1 MESRAM
7 RTREQGVVLLVAAV
21 VTLALAAVGMGML
34 RAVTTGAAAGVN
46 FAARQSAALAAS
58 MALERAVATLF
69 EAGAVDPATD
79 DVTRNYF
86 AGRTGGDDTRGVPR
100 GLQALADYPDSAHVI
115 DAGNGYRV
123 RHLIERSCVAP
134 GIASIATCTLSPP
147 SVEAALGVPPPGEP
161 PRMPYYRV
169 TMRVDGPRGATTF
182 VQATLCAAN
191 ANPRCSWRVLDE

>member
-1 MESRAM
+1 M
-7 RTREQGVVLLVAAV
+7 RKREHGTVLLVAAV
-21 VTLALAAVGMGML
+21 VTVALAAVGMGML
-34 RAVTTGAAAGVN
+34 RAVTTGATAGAN
-46 FAARQSAALAAS
+46 LASQQSATLAAS

-69 EAGAVDPATD
+69 EAGAVDPAAD

-86 AGRTGGDDTRGVPR
+86 AVRADGEDTRGVP
-100 GLQALADYPDSAHVI
+100 GTLQSLARYPEAAQVI

-123 RHLIERSCVAP
+123 RHLIERSCIAP

-161 PRMPYYRV
+161 PRTPYYRV
-169 TMRVDGPRGATTF
+169 TIRVDGAGGTTTF
-182 VQATLCAAN
+182 VQATLCAAR

>member
-1 MESRAM
+1 M

-21 VTLALAAVGMGML
+21 VTLALAIVGVGML

-46 FAARQSAALAAS
+46 FASQQAATLAAS

-69 EAGAVDPATD
+69 EAGAVDPAVS
-79 DVTRNYF
+79 DVARNYL
-86 AGRTGGDDTRGVPR
+86 AAQADGDDARGVPR
-100 GLQALADYPDSAHVI
+100 ALQSLADYPEAAPVI

-134 GIASIATCTLSPP
+134 GMASIATCTLSPP
-147 SVEAALGVPPPGEP
+147 SVEAALGMPPPGEP

-169 TMRVDGPRGATTF
+169 TIRVDGAAGLTTF

-191 ANPRCSWRVLDE
+191 ANPRCVWRVLDE

>member
-1 MESRAM
+1 MSTHER
-7 RTREQGVVLLVAAV
+7 GVVLLVAAV
-21 VTLALAAVGMGML
+21 VTLALATVGMGML

-46 FAARQSAALAAS
+46 VASQQSATLAAS

-69 EAGAVDPATD
+69 EAGAVDSAAD
-79 DVTRNYF
+79 DVARNYF
-86 AGRTGGDDTRGVPR
+86 AARTGGDDARGVPR
-100 GLQALADYPDSAHVI
+100 ALQTLADYPEAAAVI

-123 RHLIERSCVAP
+123 RHVIERSCVAA

-147 SVEAALGVPPPGEP
+147 SVEAALGMPPAGEP

-169 TMRVDGPRGATTF
+169 TVRVDGASGAATF
-182 VQATLCAAN
+182 VHATLCAAK

>member
-1 MESRAM
+1 M
-7 RTREQGVVLLVAAV
+7 RMREQGAVLLVAAV
-21 VTLALAAVGMGML
+21 VTLALATVGMGML

-46 FAARQSAALAAS
+46 LASRQSATLAAS

-69 EAGAVDPATD
+69 EAGAVDPAAD
-79 DVTRNYF
+79 DVARNYF
-86 AGRTGGDDTRGVPR
+86 AARAGGDDARGVPR
-100 GLQALADYPDSAHVI
+100 ALQALADYPVDAQVI

-123 RHLIERSCVAP
+123 RHLIERSCMAP

-147 SVEAALGVPPPGEP
+147 SVDAALGMPSPGEP

-169 TMRVDGPRGATTF
+169 TVRVDGTSGAATF
-182 VQATLCAAN
+182 VQATLCAAH